1 MRIFDFNIHDGS
13 VIHLVLRLRDGGGS
27 ATRAKKNAL
36 EIISPSKEQKQVKDV
51 NYK

>member
-13 VIHLVLRLRDGGGS
+13 VIHLVLRLRDGGS
-27 ATRAKKNAL
+27 ATRAKKNAS
-36 EIISPSKEQKQVKDV
+36 EIISPNKEQKQVKDV